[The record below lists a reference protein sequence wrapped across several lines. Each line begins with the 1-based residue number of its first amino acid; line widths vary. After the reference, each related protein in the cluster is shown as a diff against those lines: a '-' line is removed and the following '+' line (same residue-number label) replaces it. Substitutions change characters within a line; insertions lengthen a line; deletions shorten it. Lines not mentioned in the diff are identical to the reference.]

1 LHALICRESP
11 LRRDERHERFL
22 PRGADAVAIAIAH
35 DERMMFK
42 TMKVGLLAPPWAA
55 IPPPGYGGT
64 ESVVCQLARGL
75 TAAGQEVVLYA
86 TGDSTAP
93 VPTLYAMATAD
104 WGRIG
109 HGEVELPHVMHGYEA
124 LAGCD
129 IIHDHTLLGPAW
141 ALASGHDRVV
151 TTCHGPFSGELR
163 AIYRRYGKRLPVVAI
178 SHDQAAHAPEIAV
191 DRVIHHGLDP
201 DEYPLGG
208 GDGGY
213 LLFLGR
219 MTPDKGVREAVLA
232 ARAAG
237 EPLVIAAKNREPAEK
252 AYFTEQVMP
261 LLTDDVHVVGEVT
274 GSAKLSLLGAA
285 KALLNPIRWAEP
297 FGLVMI
303 EAMACGTPV
312 IACPNGAAPEIVE
325 TGSTGFLCSDPA
337 ELVAAIHRVDQLS
350 RDACRAAI
358 IQRFST
364 GRMVAEHLALYQEVV
379 AR

>member
-1 LHALICRESP
+1 LHVLICWESP
-11 LRRDERHERFL
+11 LRRDERRERFL

-104 WGRIG
+104 WDRIG

-201 DEYPLGG
+201 DEYPVGG

-252 AYFTEQVMP
+252 AYFAEQVMP

-274 GSAKLSLLGAA
+274 GSAKLSLLSAA

-364 GRMVAEHLALYQEVV
+364 ARMVADHLALYQEVV